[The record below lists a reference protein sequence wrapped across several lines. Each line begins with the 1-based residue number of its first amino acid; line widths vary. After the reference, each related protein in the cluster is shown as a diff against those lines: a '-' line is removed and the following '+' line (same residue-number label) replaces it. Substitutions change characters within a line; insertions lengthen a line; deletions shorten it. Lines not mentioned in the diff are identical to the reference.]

1 MEKDK
6 LLQDLTDKHPEIK
19 NISAKKEVFWINPKY
34 NSLSGF
40 EKKSYLSADMITDA
54 EKRLNRFAPFIE
66 KVFPETRETNG
77 VIESPLIEA
86 ELLKKRLS
94 KRFNC
99 ELKGRL
105 FIKCDNNLP
114 VSGSIKA
121 RGGIYEVLLHAEK
134 LAFAN
139 SMINQSDNYLVF
151 ADEKFKNFFSQYT
164 ISVGSTGNLGLS
176 IGIAGKKL
184 GFKVKVHMSSNAKQW
199 KKDLLRKIGA
209 EVIVYDSDYGK
220 AVEKGRAEASG
231 DPFNHFIDD
240 ENSFDLF
247 LGYATSA
254 VRLKNQLEEI
264 NIIPDEKNPI
274 YVYLPC
280 GVGGGPGGITFGLK
294 NIFGKNIHPFF
305 AEPVS
310 SPSMLL
316 GLITGLH
323 ENVSVFDAGLDNVTE
338 ADGLAV
344 GRPSGFAGRLLHDKI
359 SGIYTVEDKLLL
371 KLISEVYDKAGI
383 FIEPSAAAGMP
394 GPFRLIE
401 NTGSFSEHNKS
412 GNQAIYS
419 DNGIHIIWATGG
431 SMIPDNEKMAYY
443 KKGSALISKE

>member
-1 MEKDK
+1 MNNDK
-6 LLQDLTDKHPEIK
+6 ILQDLTGQHPEIK
-19 NISAKKEVFWINPKY
+19 NIITKKELFWINPKY
-34 NSLSGF
+34 RPLSGF
-40 EKKSYLSADMITDA
+40 DKSSYLCPDRILDA
-54 EKRLNRFAPFIE
+54 ENRLNRFASFIE
-66 KVFPETRETNG
+66 KVFPETRETKG
-77 VIESPLIEA
+77 IIESPLIEA
-86 ELLKKRLS
+86 ELLKNRLS

-134 LAFAN
+134 LGLKN
-139 SMINQSDNYLVF
+139 KIITEKDDYSVF
-151 ADEKFKNFFSQYT
+151 AKEEFKTFFSQYT

-184 GFKVKVHMSSNAKQW
+184 GFKVKVHMSANAKYW

-209 EVIVYDSDYGK
+209 EVIVHDSDYGK
-220 AVEKGRAEASG
+220 AVEQGRTEAVN
-231 DPFNHFIDD
+231 DPLNHFIDD

-247 LGYATSA
+247 LGYATA
-254 VRLKNQLEEI
+254 ALRLKAQLEEI
-264 NIIPDEKNPI
+264 NIIPDEKNPL

-294 NIFGKNIHPFF
+294 NIFGQNVHPFF

-316 GLITGLH
+316 GLISGLH
-323 ENVSVFDAGLDNVTE
+323 ENISVFDAGLDNLTE

-359 SGIYTVEDKLLL
+359 SGIYTVEDNLLL
-371 KLISEVYDKAGI
+371 KLIAEVYDKAGI

-394 GPFRLIE
+394 GPFRLLE
-401 NTGSFSEHNKS
+401 NESSFSELIKS
-412 GNQAIYS
+412 ENQVVS
-419 DNGIHIIWATGG
+419 DKGIHIIWATGG
-431 SMIPDNEKMAYY
+431 SMIPDKEKMDYY
-443 KKGSALISKE
+443 KKGANLISKE